1 MENENKQQELL
12 AKNLVYYRKAS
23 GLTQLEL
30 AEKFNY
36 SDKSISKWERG
47 EGFPDVFVL
56 KSLADF
62 YGITVDDFYIEEH
75 KKIAVKHNQ
84 KRKQLF
90 IRLLSIGIGML
101 VTFLTFFLLDTL
113 LPKDAAFKP
122 WLVFIYGL
130 VVCSIIWL
138 VWEFIYHKRFIRMF
152 AVSKDLLKPKRL
164 WLGRLLSRIPLQK
177 FVTSIFMK
185 MVEPLLTRGMA
196 ENIAVF
202 KLETEF
208 GWQKT

>member
-62 YGITVDDFYIEEH
+62 YGITIDDFYLEEH
-75 KKIAVKHNQ
+75 KKIVKQSQ
-84 KRKQLF
+84 KRKQIY
-90 IRLLSIGIGML
+90 IRLLSIGIGWL
-101 VTFLTFFLLDTL
+101 VTVLTFFLLNTL
-113 LPKDAAFKP
+113 LSPDVPFKP
-122 WLVFIYGL
+122 WLVFIYGA
-130 VVCSIIWL
+130 VITAIIWL
-138 VWEFIYHKRFIRMF
+138 VWEFIYQKRFLRMLATSALIWTVATSLYF
-152 AVSKDLLKPKRL
+152 TFLIAVGTNLPL
-164 WLGRLLSRIPLQK
+164 IFVVAVPLQ
-177 FVTSIFMK
+177 V
-185 MVEPLLTRGMA
+185 
-196 ENIAVF
+196 
-202 KLETEF
+202 LEIIWF
-208 GWQKT
+208 LFRRKKNKTGN

>member
-62 YGITVDDFYIEEH
+62 YGINVDDFYSEEH
-75 KKIAVKHNQ
+75 KKITVKHNQ
-84 KRKQLF
+84 KRKQIY
-90 IRLLSIGIGML
+90 IRLLSIGIGIL
-101 VTFLTFFLLDTL
+101 VTFLAFFLLSVFL
-113 LPKDAAFKP
+113 KDNYAFKP

-130 VVCSIIWL
+130 LVISIIWL
-138 VWEFIYHKRFIRMF
+138 VWEFIYHKRFVRMF
-152 AVSKDLLKPKRL
+152 ATSAVI
-164 WLGRLLSRIPLQK
+164 WTAALSIYLTFFVVMNLNLYLIFVVAIPLQ
-177 FVTSIFMK
+177 V
-185 MVEPLLTRGMA
+185 
-196 ENIAVF
+196 
-202 KLETEF
+202 LEVLWF
-208 GWQKT
+208 LFRNKKNKTGN

>member
-62 YGITVDDFYIEEH
+62 YGINVDDFYSEEH
-75 KKIAVKHNQ
+75 KKIAVKHSQ
-84 KRKQLF
+84 RRKQIF
-90 IRLLSIGIGML
+90 IRLLSIGIGIL

-113 LPKDAAFKP
+113 LPNDVAFKP

-130 VVCSIIWL
+130 LIISIIWL
-138 VWEFIYHKRFIRMF
+138 VWEFIYHKRFNRMLATS
-152 AVSKDLLKPKRL
+152 AVI
-164 WLGRLLSRIPLQK
+164 WTAALSIFLTFYVILEKNLYLIFIVAIPLQ
-177 FVTSIFMK
+177 V
-185 MVEPLLTRGMA
+185 
-196 ENIAVF
+196 
-202 KLETEF
+202 LEILWF
-208 GWQKT
+208 LFRNKKNKSGN

>member
-62 YGITVDDFYIEEH
+62 YGITIDDFYLEEH
-75 KKIAVKHNQ
+75 KKIAKQ
-84 KRKQLF
+84 SQRRKQIY
-90 IRLLSIGIGML
+90 IRLLSIGVGWL
-101 VTFLTFFLLDTL
+101 VTVLTFFLLNTL
-113 LPKDAAFKP
+113 LSPDVPFKP
-122 WLVFIYGL
+122 WLVFIYGA
-130 VVCSIIWL
+130 VITAIIWL
-138 VWEFIYHKRFIRMF
+138 VWEFIYQKRFLRMLATSALIWTVATSLYF
-152 AVSKDLLKPKRL
+152 TFLIAVGTNLPL
-164 WLGRLLSRIPLQK
+164 IFVVAVPLQ
-177 FVTSIFMK
+177 V
-185 MVEPLLTRGMA
+185 
-196 ENIAVF
+196 
-202 KLETEF
+202 LEILWF
-208 GWQKT
+208 LFRSKKNKTGN

>member
-62 YGITVDDFYIEEH
+62 YGINVDDFYSEEH
-75 KKIAVKHNQ
+75 KKIAVKHSQ
-84 KRKQLF
+84 RRKQIY
-90 IRLLSIGIGML
+90 IRLLSIGIGIL
-101 VTFLTFFLLDTL
+101 VTFLAFFLLSVFL
-113 LPKDAAFKP
+113 KDNYAFKP

-130 VVCSIIWL
+130 LVISIIWL
-138 VWEFIYHKRFIRMF
+138 VWEFIYHKRFVRMF
-152 AVSKDLLKPKRL
+152 ATSAVI
-164 WLGRLLSRIPLQK
+164 WTAALSIYLTFFVVMNLNLYLIFVVAIPLQ
-177 FVTSIFMK
+177 V
-185 MVEPLLTRGMA
+185 
-196 ENIAVF
+196 
-202 KLETEF
+202 LEVLWF
-208 GWQKT
+208 LFRNKKNKTGN

>member
-62 YGITVDDFYIEEH
+62 YGITVDDFYLEEH

-152 AVSKDLLKPKRL
+152 AVS
-164 WLGRLLSRIPLQK
+164 
-177 FVTSIFMK
+177 
-185 MVEPLLTRGMA
+185 
-196 ENIAVF
+196 
-202 KLETEF
+202 
-208 GWQKT
+208 

>member
-62 YGITVDDFYIEEH
+62 YGINVDDFYQEEH
-75 KKIAVKHNQ
+75 KQVIVQAKSI
-84 KRKQLF
+84 RKQ
-90 IRLLSIGIGML
+90 IYIKLLSVGIAG
-101 VTFLTFFLLDTL
+101 VVVVGTFFFLNTL
-113 LPKDAAFKP
+113 LKDSSFQS

-130 VVCSIIWL
+130 AITAIVLL
-138 VWEFIYHKRFIRMF
+138 VWDFIYHHRFNRMIETSCIVWF
-152 AVSKDLLKPKRL
+152 SALSIYLSILLMANANLPFIFLIAV
-164 WLGRLLSRIPLQK
+164 PLQ
-177 FVTSIFMK
+177 IL
-185 MVEPLLTRGMA
+185 EILWYL
-196 ENIAVF
+196 F
-202 KLETEF
+202 KRKKK
-208 GWQKT
+208 KTGN

>member
-62 YGITVDDFYIEEH
+62 YGINVDDFYSEEH
-75 KKIAVKHNQ
+75 KKITVKHNQ
-84 KRKQLF
+84 KRKQIF
-90 IRLLSIGIGML
+90 IRLLSIGIGLL

-113 LPKDAAFKP
+113 LPKESVFKP

-130 VVCSIIWL
+130 LVVSIIWL
-138 VWEFIYHKRFIRMF
+138 VWEFIYHKRFVRMLATS
-152 AVSKDLLKPKRL
+152 AVI
-164 WLGRLLSRIPLQK
+164 WTAALSIYLTFFIVMNLNLYLIFIVAIPLQ
-177 FVTSIFMK
+177 V
-185 MVEPLLTRGMA
+185 
-196 ENIAVF
+196 
-202 KLETEF
+202 LEVLWF
-208 GWQKT
+208 LFRNKKNKSGN

>member
-1 MENENKQQELL
+1 MENDIINQQEQL
-12 AKNLVYYRKAS
+12 AKNLAYYRKAS

-36 SDKSISKWERG
+36 SDKSVSKWERG

-62 YGITVDDFYIEEH
+62 YGITVDDFYLEEH
-75 KKIAVKHNQ
+75 KKISVKHNQ
-84 KRKQLF
+84 KRKQIF

-152 AVSKDLLKPKRL
+152 AVSSLVWTSALAIFLTFLIVMNKPL
-164 WLGRLLSRIPLQK
+164 YFIFIVAIPLQ
-177 FVTSIFMK
+177 I
-185 MVEPLLTRGMA
+185 
-196 ENIAVF
+196 
-202 KLETEF
+202 LEILWYF
-208 GWQKT
+208 FRRKKNKTGN

>member
-62 YGITVDDFYIEEH
+62 YGITVDDFYLEEH
-75 KKIAVKHNQ
+75 KKITVKQTQ
-84 KRKQLF
+84 KRKQIY
-90 IRLLSIGIGML
+90 IRLLSLGICWL
-101 VTFLTFFLLDTL
+101 VVVATFFFLHTL
-113 LPKDAAFKP
+113 LKDTNFQP
-122 WLVFIYGL
+122 WLVFIYGTFIS
-130 VVCSIIWL
+130 SIIL
-138 VWEFIYHKRFIRMF
+138 VVWEFVYHQKFKRMLATSALIWTGALSIYLTLLLMLDNYPLIFLI
-152 AVSKDLLKPKRL
+152 AV
-164 WLGRLLSRIPLQK
+164 PLQ
-177 FVTSIFMK
+177 
-185 MVEPLLTRGMA
+185 A
-196 ENIAVF
+196 
-202 KLETEF
+202 LEIIWF
-208 GWQKT
+208 LYKNKKNKNGN

>member
-62 YGITVDDFYIEEH
+62 YGISIDDFYSEEH
-75 KKIAVKHNQ
+75 KKISTKNNQ
-84 KRKQLF
+84 KRKQIF
-90 IRLLSIGIGML
+90 IRLLSIAIGIL
-101 VTFLTFFLLDTL
+101 VTLLTWFLLDTL
-113 LPKDAAFKP
+113 LVEGVAFQP

-130 VVCSIIWL
+130 VACSIIWV
-138 VWEFIYHKRFIRMF
+138 VWEFIYHKRLIRVF
-152 AVSKDLLKPKRL
+152 AVSLLIWTSAL
-164 WLGRLLSRIPLQK
+164 AIFLTFLIVMNISLGFIFIVAIPLQ
-177 FVTSIFMK
+177 V
-185 MVEPLLTRGMA
+185 
-196 ENIAVF
+196 
-202 KLETEF
+202 LEILWYF
-208 GWQKT
+208 FRLKKNKTGQ

>member
-62 YGITVDDFYIEEH
+62 YGINVDDFYSEEH
-75 KKIAVKHNQ
+75 KKIAIKHSQ
-84 KRKQLF
+84 RRKQIY
-90 IRLLSIGIGML
+90 IRLLSIGIGIL
-101 VTFLTFFLLDTL
+101 VTFLAFFLLSIFL
-113 LPKDAAFKP
+113 KDNYAFKP

-130 VVCSIIWL
+130 LVISIIWL
-138 VWEFIYHKRFIRMF
+138 VWEFIYHKRFNRMLATSSLIWSVACSLYF
-152 AVSKDLLKPKRL
+152 TFLIAVGINLPL
-164 WLGRLLSRIPLQK
+164 IFVVAVPLQ
-177 FVTSIFMK
+177 V
-185 MVEPLLTRGMA
+185 
-196 ENIAVF
+196 
-202 KLETEF
+202 LEILWYLF
-208 GWQKT
+208 RSKKNKTGN

>member
-62 YGITVDDFYIEEH
+62 YGITIDDFYLEEH
-75 KKIAVKHNQ
+75 KKIVKQSQ
-84 KRKQLF
+84 KRKQIY
-90 IRLLSIGIGML
+90 IRLLSIGIGWL
-101 VTFLTFFLLDTL
+101 VTVLTFFLLNTL
-113 LPKDAAFKP
+113 LSPDVPFKP
-122 WLVFIYGL
+122 WLVFIYGA
-130 VVCSIIWL
+130 VITAIIWL
-138 VWEFIYHKRFIRMF
+138 VWEFIYQKRFLRMLATSALIWTIATSLYF
-152 AVSKDLLKPKRL
+152 TFLIAVGTNLPL
-164 WLGRLLSRIPLQK
+164 IFVVAVPLQVLEILW
-177 FVTSIFMK
+177 F
-185 MVEPLLTRGMA
+185 L
-196 ENIAVF
+196 F
-202 KLETEF
+202 KSKKN
-208 GWQKT
+208 KTGN

>member
-1 MENENKQQELL
+1 MESENKQQELL

-62 YGITVDDFYIEEH
+62 YGINVDDFYSEEH

-84 KRKQLF
+84 KRKQIF
-90 IRLLSIGIGML
+90 IRLLSIGIGLL

-113 LPKDAAFKP
+113 LPNDVAFKP

-130 VVCSIIWL
+130 LVVSIIWL
-138 VWEFIYHKRFIRMF
+138 VWEFIYHKRFIRMLATS
-152 AVSKDLLKPKRL
+152 AVI
-164 WLGRLLSRIPLQK
+164 WTAALSIYLTFFVLMEKNLYLIFIVGVPLQ
-177 FVTSIFMK
+177 I
-185 MVEPLLTRGMA
+185 
-196 ENIAVF
+196 
-202 KLETEF
+202 LEILWF
-208 GWQKT
+208 LFRNKKK

>member
-62 YGITVDDFYIEEH
+62 YGINVDDFYSEEH
-75 KKIAVKHNQ
+75 KKITVKHNQ
-84 KRKQLF
+84 KRKQIF
-90 IRLLSIGIGML
+90 IRLLSIGIGLL

-113 LPKDAAFKP
+113 LPKESVFKP

-130 VVCSIIWL
+130 LVVSIIWL
-138 VWEFIYHKRFIRMF
+138 VWEFIYHKRFIRMLATS
-152 AVSKDLLKPKRL
+152 AVI
-164 WLGRLLSRIPLQK
+164 WTAALSIYLTFFVLMEKNLYLIFIVGVPLQ
-177 FVTSIFMK
+177 I
-185 MVEPLLTRGMA
+185 
-196 ENIAVF
+196 
-202 KLETEF
+202 LEILWF
-208 GWQKT
+208 LFRNKKNKTGN

>member
-62 YGITVDDFYIEEH
+62 YGINVDDFYSEEH
-75 KKIAVKHNQ
+75 KKIAIKHSQ
-84 KRKQLF
+84 KRKQIF
-90 IRLLSIGIGML
+90 IRLLSIGIGLL

-113 LPKDAAFKP
+113 LPNDVAFKP

-130 VVCSIIWL
+130 LAVSIIWL
-138 VWEFIYHKRFIRMF
+138 VWEFIYHKRFIRMLATS
-152 AVSKDLLKPKRL
+152 AVI
-164 WLGRLLSRIPLQK
+164 WTAALSIYLTFFVLMEKNLYLIFIVGVPLQ
-177 FVTSIFMK
+177 I
-185 MVEPLLTRGMA
+185 
-196 ENIAVF
+196 
-202 KLETEF
+202 LEILWF
-208 GWQKT
+208 LFRNKKNKTGN

>member
-1 MENENKQQELL
+1 MESENKQQELL

-62 YGITVDDFYIEEH
+62 YGINVDDFYSEEH
-75 KKIAVKHNQ
+75 KKITVKHSQ
-84 KRKQLF
+84 KRKQIF
-90 IRLLSIGIGML
+90 IRLLSIGIGIL

-113 LPKDAAFKP
+113 LPNDVAFKP

-130 VVCSIIWL
+130 LVVSIVWL
-138 VWEFIYHKRFIRMF
+138 VWEFIYHKRFVRMLATS
-152 AVSKDLLKPKRL
+152 AVI
-164 WLGRLLSRIPLQK
+164 WTAALSIYLTFFVMMEKNLYLIFIVAIPLQ
-177 FVTSIFMK
+177 I
-185 MVEPLLTRGMA
+185 
-196 ENIAVF
+196 
-202 KLETEF
+202 LEVLWF
-208 GWQKT
+208 LFRNKKNKSGN

>member
-62 YGITVDDFYIEEH
+62 YGINVDDFYSEEH
-75 KKIAVKHNQ
+75 KKITVKHNQ
-84 KRKQLF
+84 KRKQIF
-90 IRLLSIGIGML
+90 IRLLSIGIGLL

-113 LPKDAAFKP
+113 LPKDALFKP

-130 VVCSIIWL
+130 LVVSIIWL
-138 VWEFIYHKRFIRMF
+138 VWEFIYHKRFVRMLATS
-152 AVSKDLLKPKRL
+152 AVI
-164 WLGRLLSRIPLQK
+164 WTAALSIYLTFFVVMNLNLYLIFIVAIPLQ
-177 FVTSIFMK
+177 V
-185 MVEPLLTRGMA
+185 
-196 ENIAVF
+196 
-202 KLETEF
+202 LEVLWF
-208 GWQKT
+208 LFRNKKNKTGN

>member
-1 MENENKQQELL
+1 MEQENNQQALL

-62 YGITVDDFYIEEH
+62 YGITVDDFYLEEH
-75 KKIAVKHNQ
+75 KKIAVKSSQ
-84 KRKQLF
+84 RRKQIY
-90 IRLLSIGIGML
+90 IRLLSIAIAVL
-101 VTFLTFFLLDTL
+101 VTFLTFFLLNTL
-113 LPKDAAFKP
+113 LDKEVAFKS

-130 VVCSIIWL
+130 LAVSITWL
-138 VWEFIYHKRFIRMF
+138 VWEFIYHKRFNRMLATS
-152 AVSKDLLKPKRL
+152 AVIWTSA
-164 WLGRLLSRIPLQK
+164 LSIYLTFLVVMSLNLYLIFVVAIPLQ
-177 FVTSIFMK
+177 V
-185 MVEPLLTRGMA
+185 
-196 ENIAVF
+196 
-202 KLETEF
+202 LEIIWF
-208 GWQKT
+208 LFRNKKNKSGN